1 MEEQV
6 IPWLLEKI
14 QDFLRED
21 EATIEGSREVVT
33 DGIAG
38 VSMDHRQAIQA
49 KKDAI
54 KKAKADKLEAI
65 KQNDIRKQRRK
76 EARIKREK
84 D

>member
-54 KKAKADKLEAI
+54 KKAETDKLEAI
-65 KQNDIRKQRRK
+65 K
-76 EARIKREK
+76 
-84 D
+84 

>member
-38 VSMDHRQAIQA
+38 VSMYHRQAIQA

-54 KKAKADKLEAI
+54 KKAEADKLEAI

>member
-54 KKAKADKLEAI
+54 KKAEADKLEAI